1 MLKIFKK
8 TIRKIAKML
17 KRLHYIS
24 NVLLLIV
31 IFSCSLTF
39 PQHSLADNSMED
51 GSGIRLQGIIIEDAL
66 SPVLNMSIGRLSL
79 KQVRLPEIKD
89 RELKVF
95 NYRYVTAYNV
105 GVVAQTDNTPCIGA
119 SGDDLCELFEQ
130 GINICAANFV
140 RLGTNLE
147 IEGFGTCV
155 VLDRMN
161 KRYTSRVDILMG
173 PNEITKARQ
182 FGLQY
187 REVGIY

>member
-1 MLKIFKK
+1 MLKKLRK
-8 TIRKIAKML
+8 TIKKLSKIQRKI
-17 KRLHYIS
+17 HYKS
-24 NVLLLIV
+24 NVLFLV
-31 IFSCSLTF
+31 VVFSCSLTF
-39 PQHSLADNSMED
+39 PQHSLADSSTED
-51 GSGIRLQGIIIEDAL
+51 DSSIRLQGIIIEDAL
-66 SPVLNMSIGRLSL
+66 SPVLNMSINRLPL
-79 KQVRLPEIKD
+79 KQNRLPEIKD

-105 GVVAQTDNTPCIGA
+105 GVIAQTDNTPCIGA
-119 SGDDLCELFEQ
+119 SGDDLCKLVDQ
-130 GINICAANFV
+130 GINVCAANFV

-161 KRYTSRVDILMG
+161 SRYTSRVDIAMG
-173 PNEITKARQ
+173 PNEIPDAKQ